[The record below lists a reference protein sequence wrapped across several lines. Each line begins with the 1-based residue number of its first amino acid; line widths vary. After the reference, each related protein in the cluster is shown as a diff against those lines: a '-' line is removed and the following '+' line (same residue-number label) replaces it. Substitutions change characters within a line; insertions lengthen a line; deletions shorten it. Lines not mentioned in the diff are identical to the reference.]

1 MFANGVE
8 WGDFGWNFGWAEG
21 SGGELCWIFA
31 SREHIEGEMVDK
43 RTVFCPKGCVLKKKS
58 FSFESFCV
66 LNFVIRAKVLTFM
79 RCF

>member
-1 MFANGVE
+1 M
-8 WGDFGWNFGWAEG
+8 GWNGAILGGILGWAEG
-21 SGGELCWIFA
+21 SGGELCWIFG
-31 SREHIEGEMVDK
+31 SREHIEGERVDK
-43 RTVFCPKGCVLKKKS
+43 RTVFLPERLRFEKKS